1 MTCLG
6 VWQGVLSLGPS
17 LGEHPCRMSLL
28 VTFSVTLSETLRLW
42 PMLQVEIITIP
53 SIKSAR
59 LPLGKS
65 LLQGHLLS
73 DGMSQG
79 SIASSYPS
87 VIHNS
92 KGNVLK
98 KQLASSAF
106 KAKGRPS
113 AFMEQPSLPQ

>member
-28 VTFSVTLSETLRLW
+28 VTLSETLRLW